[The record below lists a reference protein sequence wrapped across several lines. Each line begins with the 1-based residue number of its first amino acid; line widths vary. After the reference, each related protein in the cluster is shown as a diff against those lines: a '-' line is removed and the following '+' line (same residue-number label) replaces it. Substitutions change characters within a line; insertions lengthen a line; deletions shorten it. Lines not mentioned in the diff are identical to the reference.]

1 MVQMAPTVDAG
12 PATSPKSLA
21 ARLVGILFSPR
32 ATYADVAARPRWL
45 AAFFV
50 VYLVVTAV
58 TGTFMST
65 EVGRNA
71 VVDQQ
76 ITQAEAYG
84 RQLTEAQV
92 DRLEALSKYYVYGTP
107 VLQLVGLGF
116 GSLLVAGIAFAVF
129 NALLG
134 GDAAFKQ
141 VYAVVVHSGVIL
153 AALSLFT
160 TPLAY
165 ARQTLSTATNL
176 AVFFPFLDDN
186 SFPARLLGSIDL
198 VYIWWMVSVAIG
210 LGIVYRKRT
219 GPIATTMI
227 AIYVVVGIV
236 IAAIK
241 TASAGA

>member
-1 MVQMAPTVDAG
+1 MVQTAAAIGSDSAAG
-12 PATSPKSLA
+12 PRGLA
-21 ARLVGILFSPR
+21 ARLVGVLFSPR

-45 AAFFV
+45 GAFLV
-50 VYLVVTAV
+50 VYLIVTTVA
-58 TGTFMST
+58 TTFIAT

-76 ITQAEAYG
+76 VTQSEAYG
-84 RQLTEAQV
+84 RHLTQEQI
-92 DRLEALSKYYVYGTP
+92 DRLETVSKYYVYGTP
-107 VLQLVGLGF
+107 VLQLVGLTL
-116 GSLLVAGIAFAVF
+116 GSVVVAGIAFAVF

-134 GDAAFKQ
+134 GDATFKQ
-141 VYAVVVHSGVIL
+141 VFAIVAHSGVVL

-176 AVFFPFLDDN
+176 GVFFPFLDDS
-186 SFPARLLGSIDL
+186 SFAARLLGSIDL
-198 VYIWWMVSVAIG
+198 VYIWWMVSLAIG
-210 LGIVYRKRT
+210 LGVLYRKRT

-227 AIYVVVGIV
+227 AIYGVIGIV

-241 TASAGA
+241 TASSGA

>member
-1 MVQMAPTVDAG
+1 MAPTVDAG

-32 ATYADVAARPRWL
+32 ATYAAVAARPQWL
-45 AAFFV
+45 AAFLV
-50 VYLVVTAV
+50 IYLVVTAV
-58 TGTFMST
+58 TATFMST
-65 EVGRNA
+65 AVGRNA

-84 RQLTEAQV
+84 RQLTEAQI
-92 DRLEALSKYYVYGTP
+92 DRLEALSQYYVYGTP

-186 SFPARLLGSIDL
+186 SFPVRLLGSIDL

-210 LGIVYRKRT
+210 LGVVYRKRT

-227 AIYVVVGIV
+227 AIYVVIGIV